1 MRTYWIAAMLVIAAC
16 DKGGDKSAAG
26 SGNKATEGA
35 EDTGARKDLVEA
47 WKKGGLAVSDLAPE
61 KVAFGTDCK
70 KGTVGAI
77 EVLVCQYASAD
88 EAKKQTDAG
97 NAWIAENMFV
107 GASQAHGPLL
117 IVAADRQKSDPSGK
131 TIQKMMSL
139 APK

>member
-1 MRTYWIAAMLVIAAC
+1 MRMYWIAALLVVAAC
-16 DKGGDKSAAG
+16 DKGDKSAAG
-26 SGNKATEGA
+26 SDNKAVEGG

-47 WKKGGLAVSDLAPE
+47 WKKGGLAVSALAPE
-61 KVAFGTDCK
+61 KVAFGTDCR

-88 EAKKQTDAG
+88 EAKQQADAG
-97 NAWIAENMFV
+97 NAWIAENMFA
-107 GASQAHGPLL
+107 GSSQAHGPLL

-131 TIQKMMSL
+131 TIQKLMAL

>member
-1 MRTYWIAAMLVIAAC
+1 MRTTWIAALLVVVAC
-16 DKGGDKSAAG
+16 DKGGDKTA
-26 SGNKATEGA
+26 NKAAEGA
-35 EDTGARKDLVEA
+35 EDSGPRKDLVEA
-47 WKKGGLAVSDLAPE
+47 WKKDGLAVSELTPE

-77 EVLVCQYASAD
+77 EVIVCQYASAD
-88 EAKKQTDAG
+88 EAKKAVDG
-97 NAWIAENMFV
+97 GLAWVAENMFA
-107 GASQAHGPLL
+107 GSSQAHGPLL